1 MKKLGSIWRKHS
13 LWIMFLFV
21 ISVGG
26 IGTLP
31 GLYVAAK
38 AQYASRTLDTSVAEA
53 EYEDNFWHHSE
64 WIDIRGGMAKL
75 LGEKLINGVL
85 KGTDGKLYLMDDVEY
100 VFDKTLERKSCDDTV
115 KILDAAKESGAAVL
129 YAQRTY
135 KTGELPYGYDFKA
148 KEEQYRF
155 WGQEIENQGFPVLD
169 TKEELAD
176 HLRFYTTDHHWTVE
190 TAFYA
195 AGKIVNKLN
204 QEYGF
209 KLEEELLDRDK
220 YDELR
225 WEDSFLGSLGIRTG
239 KYFAGKDDFVMLEP
253 MFQTDFAYEH
263 LVEGKL
269 NKAREGSFMEA
280 FVDISILN
288 DPGYSNKFNACL
300 NGGYVE
306 NIILNRQN
314 KNGLKMLVIADSFA
328 RPMVQYLSLCFQETL
343 YLDPQEGR
351 YNDSFIEYI
360 EENRPDIVVI
370 MYSGEYVT
378 P

>member
-1 MKKLGSIWRKHS
+1 
-13 LWIMFLFV
+13 
-21 ISVGG
+21 
-26 IGTLP
+26 
-31 GLYVAAK
+31 
-38 AQYASRTLDTSVAEA
+38 
-53 EYEDNFWHHSE
+53 
-64 WIDIRGGMAKL
+64 
-75 LGEKLINGVL
+75 
-85 KGTDGKLYLMDDVEY
+85 MDDIEY
-100 VFDKTLERKSCDDTV
+100 VFEEPLERKNCDDTV
-115 KILDAAKESGAAVL
+115 KILETAKESGAAVL
-129 YAQRTY
+129 YAQRAY

-148 KEEQYRF
+148 REEQYRF

-169 TKEELAD
+169 TKEELGGR
-176 HLRFYTTDHHWTVE
+176 LRFYTTDHHWTVE
-190 TAFYA
+190 TAFYT
-195 AGKIVNKLN
+195 AGRVINKLN

-209 KLEEELLDRDK
+209 QLEEELLDRDN

-239 KYFAGKDDFVMLEP
+239 KYFAGKDDFVMPEP
-253 MFQTDFAYEH
+253 IFQTEFVYEH
-263 LVEGKL
+263 LVEGNL
-269 NKAREGSFMEA
+269 EKAREGSFIEA
-280 FVDISILN
+280 FVDLSVLN
-288 DPGYSNKFNACL
+288 DPEYHNKYNACL

-351 YNDSFIEYI
+351 YNDSLIKYI
-360 EENRPDIVVI
+360 EENRPDIVVV